1 VRSPRGARRRDARGD
16 GGAPSRFETLAIH
29 AGQPPE
35 PVTGAV
41 MTPVFL
47 TSTYAQAGPGAH
59 KGFEYSRTQNPT
71 RFALEANLAALE
83 GGAWGLA
90 FNAGLAASTAVMS
103 LCDAG
108 DHVVAGDDLYG
119 GTFRLFDKV
128 FRRLGLTF
136 SYVDARDARAVAAA
150 IGPRTRLAW
159 VETPTNPLL
168 RLFDV
173 RAISQ
178 VCRARGVRVV
188 VDNTFMTPFFQRPHA
203 LGADL
208 VVHSTTKYLNGHS
221 DVVGGA
227 IVGRDPALRERLA
240 FLQNALGG
248 SEPAFDSFLV
258 MRGTKTLAV
267 RMERHARNALAV
279 ARWLEGRPEV
289 ARVFYPGLRSHPQYA
304 LARRQ
309 MSGSGGMVSFVL
321 REDRRTLARA
331 KTFLKSLRVFTC
343 AESLGGVESLAEH
356 PAIMTHA
363 SIPAERRQALGISD
377 GLIRLSVGIEHVDD
391 LLADLTQALAE
402 TTKAKE
408 TTLQATKAKATKAKA
423 TKAKK
428 TKAKK

>member
-1 VRSPRGARRRDARGD
+1 VKTPRARRGKGARQASAG
-16 GGAPSRFETLAIH
+16 SHLETLAIH
-29 AGQPPE
+29 AGQAPE

-47 TSTYAQAGPGAH
+47 TSTYAQDGPGAH

-103 LCDAG
+103 LLDAG
-108 DHVVAGDDLYG
+108 DHVIAGDDLYG

-128 FRRLGLTF
+128 FRRFGLTF
-136 SYVDARDARAVAAA
+136 SYVDARDPNAVAAA
-150 IGPRTRLAW
+150 IGPRTKLAW

-168 RLFDV
+168 RLFDIAAIV
-173 RAISQ
+173 RL
-178 VCRARGVRVV
+178 CRARDVRVA
-188 VDNTFMTPFFQRPHA
+188 VDNTFMTPFFQRPLA

-227 IVGRDPALRERLA
+227 IVGADPELRARLA
-240 FLQNALGG
+240 FLQNAMGG
-248 SEPAFDSFLV
+248 SQTAFDSFLV
-258 MRGTKTLAV
+258 MRGTKTLPV
-267 RMERHARNALAV
+267 RMERHQHNALAV
-279 ARWLEGRPEV
+279 ARWLEARPEV
-289 ARVFYPGLRSHPQYA
+289 ERVFYPGLRSHPQHA

-309 MSGSGGMVSFVL
+309 MSGFGGMVSFVL
-321 REDRRTLARA
+321 REDRKTLARA
-331 KTFLKSLRVFTC
+331 KAFLKALRVFTC

-363 SIPAERRQALGISD
+363 SIPPERRRALGISD
-377 GLIRLSVGIEHVDD
+377 GLIRLSVGIEHIDD
-391 LLADLTQALAE
+391 LLADLEQAFG
-402 TTKAKE
+402 TS
-408 TTLQATKAKATKAKA
+408 ATRG
-423 TKAKK
+423 
-428 TKAKK
+428 

>member
-1 VRSPRGARRRDARGD
+1 MKKPRAGQTTHL
-16 GGAPSRFETLAIH
+16 ETLAIH

-35 PVTGAV
+35 PRTGAV
-41 MTPVFL
+41 MTPIFL
-47 TSTYAQAGPGAH
+47 TSTYAQEGPGAH

-90 FNAGLAASTAVMS
+90 FNAGLAASTAVLS
-103 LCDAG
+103 LLDAG

-119 GTFRLFDKV
+119 GSFRLFDKV
-128 FRRLGLTF
+128 FQRFGLSFT
-136 SYVDARDARAVAAA
+136 YVDARDPRAVAAA

-168 RLFDV
+168 RLFDIA
-173 RAISQ
+173 AIAK
-178 VCRARGVRVV
+178 VCRARGVRVA
-188 VDNTFMTPFFQRPHA
+188 VDNTFMTPYFQRPLA

-221 DVVGGA
+221 DVVRGA
-227 IVGRDPALRERLA
+227 IVGTDPALRERLA
-240 FLQNALGG
+240 FLQNAMGG
-248 SEPAFDSFLV
+248 SQTAFDSFLV
-258 MRGTKTLAV
+258 MRGTKTLPV
-267 RMERHARNALAV
+267 RMERHQQNALAV
-279 ARWLEGRPEV
+279 ARWLEARPEV
-289 ARVFYPGLRSHPQYA
+289 ARVLYPGLRSHPQHA

-321 REDRRTLARA
+321 REDRGTLGRA
-331 KTFLKSLRVFTC
+331 KAFLKSLRVFTC

-363 SIPAERRQALGISD
+363 SIPAERRRALGISD

-391 LLADLTQALAE
+391 LIGDLEQAFGSGAFG
-402 TTKAKE
+402 ASVSR
-408 TTLQATKAKATKAKA
+408 APRRR
-423 TKAKK
+423 
-428 TKAKK
+428 

>member
-1 VRSPRGARRRDARGD
+1 MARRTTSSRSRKAASSKTPARI
-16 GGAPSRFETLAIH
+16 ETLAIH

-47 TSTYAQAGPGAH
+47 TSTYAQEGPGAH
-59 KGFEYSRTQNPT
+59 RGFEYSRTQNPT

-83 GGAWGLA
+83 RGAWGLA
-90 FNAGLAASTAVMS
+90 FNAGLAASTAVLS
-103 LCDAG
+103 LLEAG

-119 GTFRLFDKV
+119 GSFRLFDKV

-136 SYVDARDARAVAAA
+136 TYVDARDPANVAAA
-150 IGPRTRLAW
+150 IGPRTKLAW

-168 RLFDV
+168 RLFDI
-173 RAISQ
+173 RAIAKA
-178 VCRARGVRVV
+178 CRARGVLVA
-188 VDNTFMTPFFQRPHA
+188 VDNTFMTPYFQRPLA

-227 IVGRDPALRERLA
+227 IIGADPALRDRLA
-240 FLQNALGG
+240 FLQNAMGG
-248 SEPAFDSFLV
+248 SQPAFDSFLV
-258 MRGTKTLAV
+258 MRGTKTLPV
-267 RMERHARNALAV
+267 RMERHAQNALAV
-279 ARWLEGRPEV
+279 ARWLERRREV
-289 ARVFYPGLRSHPQYA
+289 ERVFYPGLPSHPQHA

-309 MSGSGGMVSFVL
+309 MSGYGGMVSFAL
-321 REDRRTLARA
+321 REERGTLARA
-331 KTFLKSLRVFTC
+331 RSFLKSLRVFTC

-363 SIPAERRQALGISD
+363 SIPPDRRRALGIGD

-391 LLADLTQALAE
+391 LIADLEQAFSAR
-402 TTKAKE
+402 
-408 TTLQATKAKATKAKA
+408 
-423 TKAKK
+423 
-428 TKAKK
+428 

>member
-1 VRSPRGARRRDARGD
+1 MKKPRARAAARP
-16 GGAPSRFETLAIH
+16 ARIETLAIH

-35 PVTGAV
+35 PRTGAV

-47 TSTYAQAGPGAH
+47 TSTYAQRGPGEH
-59 KGFEYSRTQNPT
+59 TGFEYSRTQNPT

-83 GGAWGLA
+83 GGSWGLA
-90 FNAGLAASTAVMS
+90 FNAGLAASTAVLS
-103 LCDAG
+103 LLEAG

-119 GTFRLFDKV
+119 GSFRLFDKV
-128 FRRLGLTF
+128 FRRLGLSFT
-136 SYVDARDARAVAAA
+136 YVDARDPRAVAAA

-168 RLFDV
+168 RLFDIA
-173 RAISQ
+173 AIAK
-178 VCRARGVRVV
+178 VCRARGVLVA
-188 VDNTFMTPFFQRPHA
+188 VDNTFMTPYFQRPLA

-227 IVGRDPALRERLA
+227 VIGADPALRDRVA
-240 FLQNALGG
+240 FLQNAMGG
-248 SEPAFDSFLV
+248 SQPAFDSFLV
-258 MRGTKTLAV
+258 MRGTKTLPV
-267 RMERHARNALAV
+267 RMERHQQNALAV
-279 ARWLEGRPEV
+279 ARWLESRREV
-289 ARVFYPGLRSHPQYA
+289 ERVFYPGLRSHPQHA

-309 MSGSGGMVSFVL
+309 MSGFGGMVSFVL

-331 KTFLKSLRVFTC
+331 RAFLKNLRVFTC

-363 SIPAERRQALGISD
+363 SIPPDRRRALGISD

-391 LLADLTQALAE
+391 LIADLEQAF
-402 TTKAKE
+402 
-408 TTLQATKAKATKAKA
+408 QASATVGGRAR
-423 TKAKK
+423 
-428 TKAKK
+428 

>member
-1 VRSPRGARRRDARGD
+1 
-16 GGAPSRFETLAIH
+16 
-29 AGQPPE
+29 
-35 PVTGAV
+35 

-47 TSTYAQAGPGAH
+47 TSTYAQDGPGAH

-103 LCDAG
+103 LLDAG

-119 GTFRLFDKV
+119 GSFRLFDKV

-136 SYVDARDARAVAAA
+136 TYVDARDPAAVAAA
-150 IGPRTRLAW
+150 IGPRTRLCW

-168 RLFDV
+168 RLCDL
-173 RAISQ
+173 RALAKE
-178 VCRARGVRVV
+178 CRARRVLLA
-188 VDNTFMTPFFQRPHA
+188 VDNTFMTPFFQRPLD

-227 IVGRDPALRERLA
+227 VIGRAGALRDRLA
-240 FLQNALGG
+240 FLQNAMGG
-248 SEPAFDSFLV
+248 SQPAFDSYLV
-258 MRGTKTLAV
+258 MRGTKTLPV
-267 RMERHARNALAV
+267 RMERHEQNALTV
-279 ARWLEGRPEV
+279 ARWLEARPDVE
-289 ARVFYPGLRSHPQYA
+289 RVFYPGLRSHPQHA

-309 MSGSGGMVSFVL
+309 MSGFGGMLSFVL
-321 REDRRTLARA
+321 RARRGKPVLARA
-331 KTFLKSLRVFTC
+331 RAFLKSLGVFAC
-343 AESLGGVESLAEH
+343 AESLGGVESLAEL

-363 SIPAERRQALGISD
+363 SIPPDRRRALGIDD

-391 LLADLTQALAE
+391 LIADLEQALR
-402 TTKAKE
+402 K
-408 TTLQATKAKATKAKA
+408 
-423 TKAKK
+423 
-428 TKAKK
+428 

>member
-1 VRSPRGARRRDARGD
+1 LKKTGKRAGAGS
-16 GGAPSRFETLAIH
+16 GAKGMAPRFETLAIH

-47 TSTYAQAGPGAH
+47 TSTYAQDGPGAH

-90 FNAGLAASTAVMS
+90 FNAGLAASAAVLSM
-103 LCDAG
+103 LDAG

-136 SYVDARDARAVAAA
+136 SYVDAREPRNVAAA
-150 IGPRTRLAW
+150 IGPRTKLAW
-159 VETPTNPLL
+159 LETPTNPML
-168 RLFDV
+168 RLCDV
-173 RAISQ
+173 RAIAK
-178 VCRARGVRVV
+178 VCGARGVLVA
-188 VDNTFMTPFFQRPHA
+188 VDNTFMTPYFQRPLA

-227 IVGRDPALRERLA
+227 IIGDAPALRARLA
-240 FLQNALGG
+240 FLQNATGG
-248 SEPAFDSFLV
+248 SQTAFDSFLV
-258 MRGTKTLAV
+258 MRGTKTLPV
-267 RMERHARNALAV
+267 RMERHAQNALVV
-279 ARWLEGRPEV
+279 ARWLEARPEV
-289 ARVFYPGLRSHPQYA
+289 ARVFYPGLRSHPQHA

-309 MSGSGGMVSFVL
+309 MTGFGGMVSFVL
-321 REDRRTLARA
+321 RGGKGRSTLARA
-331 KTFLKSLRVFTC
+331 RAFLKSLRVFTC

-363 SIPAERRQALGISD
+363 SIPPDRRRALGIDD
-377 GLIRLSVGIEHVDD
+377 GLVRLSVGIEHIDD
-391 LLADLTQALAE
+391 LLADLAQALA
-402 TTKAKE
+402 KSR
-408 TTLQATKAKATKAKA
+408 
-423 TKAKK
+423 
-428 TKAKK
+428 